1 MDTGLMLAIIGLVVA
16 GLSSVLGIWMER
28 DPSRPPRWA
37 ILLTALI
44 VMATVVSLF
53 QSAQD
58 AQESA
63 AMEEDMARML
73 QSLDRLSQSSPEVGQ
88 FLAKEMEAQ
97 KRANPDVIQKVAAR
111 VTAEGGDASA
121 MLAKHLPA
129 SEMGGVQGVQP
140 TVSPAKTAN
149 TAEVKKL
156 EGELATVKKQ
166 LADAQ
171 AFQRELETTKEEKA
185 KSDAKV
191 KELTEHVEKLET
203 DNQKLKAAPKPTG
216 TRWEK
221 G

>member
-44 VMATVVSLF
+44 VMATIVSLF
-53 QSAQD
+53 QSTQD

-73 QSLDRLSQSSPEVGQ
+73 QSLDRLSQGSPEVGQ

-129 SEMGGVQGVQP
+129 SEMGGVKGVQP
-140 TVSPAKTAN
+140 TVSPAKTN
-149 TAEVKKL
+149 TADVKKL
-156 EGELATVKKQ
+156 ESELATVKKQ

-191 KELTEHVEKLET
+191 KELTEQVEKLET